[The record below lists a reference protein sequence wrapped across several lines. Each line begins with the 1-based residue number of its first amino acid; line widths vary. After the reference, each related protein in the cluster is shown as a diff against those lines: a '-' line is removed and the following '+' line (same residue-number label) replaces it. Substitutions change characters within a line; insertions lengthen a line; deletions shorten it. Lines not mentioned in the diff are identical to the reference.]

1 MIKKRFFLHHFRLPK
16 PNLRKH
22 TVTLYLIHFR
32 EKQMSQARVLNPQEL
47 RRVLDH
53 VATRRHSARNRAML
67 LLTHYA
73 GMRVAEVAALRINDV
88 LNSDSTIK
96 GEVRLMPDQTKG
108 KHARTVYLNER
119 MQKELAQY
127 IKVLKIKDPTK
138 PLFYTQKQ
146 AGFSA
151 NSLTQYFFYLYR
163 AVGLEGA
170 SSHSGRRTFLTGLAN
185 KGTAIHIL
193 KSLAGHR
200 NISTTATYL
209 YSSPD
214 QLKAAV
220 ELI

>member
-1 MIKKRFFLHHFRLPK
+1 
-16 PNLRKH
+16 
-22 TVTLYLIHFR
+22 
-32 EKQMSQARVLNPQEL
+32 MSQARVLNPQEL

-88 LNSDSTIK
+88 LNDDSTIK

-127 IKVLKIKDPTK
+127 IKILKIKDATK

-163 AVGLEGA
+163 NVGLAGC
-170 SSHSGRRTFLTGLAN
+170 SSHSGRRSFLTGLAN

>member
-1 MIKKRFFLHHFRLPK
+1 MKTYCSSVFITFQGER
-16 PNLRKH
+16 
-22 TVTLYLIHFR
+22 
-32 EKQMSQARVLNPQEL
+32 MSQARVLNPQEL

-73 GMRVAEVAALRINDV
+73 GMRVGEVAALRINDV

-96 GEVRLMPDQTKG
+96 GEVRLMAEQTKG
-108 KHARTVYLNER
+108 KHPRTVYLNER
-119 MQKELAQY
+119 MQKELSNY
-127 IKVLKIKDPTK
+127 IRCIRVKDQSK

-146 AGFSA
+146 SGFSA

-163 AVGLEGA
+163 ACGLDGA
-170 SSHSGRRTFLTGLAN
+170 SSHSGRRSFLTGLAN

-200 NISTTATYL
+200 NISTTASYL
-209 YSSPD
+209 YSNPS
-214 QLKAAV
+214 QLRAAV
-220 ELI
+220 ELV

>member
-1 MIKKRFFLHHFRLPK
+1 
-16 PNLRKH
+16 
-22 TVTLYLIHFR
+22 
-32 EKQMSQARVLNPQEL
+32 MSQARVLNSQEL

-53 VATRRHSARNRAML
+53 VATRRHNARNRTML

-88 LNSDSTIK
+88 LNSDNTIK
-96 GEVRLMPDQTKG
+96 GEVRLMPEQTKG

-119 MQKELAQY
+119 MQKELAHY
-127 IKVLKIKDPTK
+127 IKLLKIKDVTK

-170 SSHSGRRTFLTGLAN
+170 SSHSGRRSFLTGLAN

>member
-1 MIKKRFFLHHFRLPK
+1 
-16 PNLRKH
+16 
-22 TVTLYLIHFR
+22 
-32 EKQMSQARVLNPQEL
+32 MSQARVLNPQEL

-88 LNSDSTIK
+88 LNGDSTIK

-108 KHARTVYLNER
+108 KYARTVYLNER
-119 MQKELAQY
+119 MQKELTQY
-127 IKVLKIKDPTK
+127 IKLLKIKDITK

>member
-1 MIKKRFFLHHFRLPK
+1 MKTYCSSVFITFQGEH
-16 PNLRKH
+16 
-22 TVTLYLIHFR
+22 
-32 EKQMSQARVLNPQEL
+32 MSQARVLNPQEL

-53 VATRRHSARNRAML
+53 VATRRHSARNRCCL

-73 GMRVAEVAALRINDV
+73 GMRVGEVAALRINDV
-88 LNSDSTIK
+88 LNGDNTIK
-96 GEVRLMPDQTKG
+96 DEVRLMPDQTKG

-119 MQKELAQY
+119 MQKELSNY
-127 IKVLKIKDPTK
+127 IRCLRIKDQAK

-146 AGFSA
+146 SGFSA
-151 NSLTQYFFYLYR
+151 NSLAQYFFYLYR
-163 AVGLEGA
+163 NVGLDGA
-170 SSHSGRRTFLTGLAN
+170 SSHSGRRSFLTGLAN

-200 NISTTATYL
+200 NISTTASYL
-209 YSSPD
+209 YSNPS

>member
-1 MIKKRFFLHHFRLPK
+1 MKTYCNSVFNIFQGER
-16 PNLRKH
+16 
-22 TVTLYLIHFR
+22 
-32 EKQMSQARVLNPQEL
+32 MSQARVLNPQEL

-53 VATRRHSARNRAML
+53 LATRRHSARNRTML
-67 LLTHYA
+67 LLTHFA

-88 LNSDSTIK
+88 LNDDKTIK
-96 GEVRLMPDQTKG
+96 NEIRLMPDQTKG
-108 KHARTVYLNER
+108 KHARTVYLNEK
-119 MQKELAQY
+119 MKKELVNY
-127 IKVLKIKDPTK
+127 IKCLRIKDPTK

-151 NSLTQYFFYLYR
+151 NSLTQYFFYLYK
-163 AVGLEGA
+163 ACGLMGA
-170 SSHSGRRTFLTGLAN
+170 SSHSGRRSFLTGLAN

>member
-1 MIKKRFFLHHFRLPK
+1 
-16 PNLRKH
+16 
-22 TVTLYLIHFR
+22 
-32 EKQMSQARVLNPQEL
+32 MSQARALNPQEL

-88 LNSDSTIK
+88 LNGDSTIK
-96 GEVRLMPDQTKG
+96 GEVRLMPEQTKG

-127 IKVLKIKDPTK
+127 IKAIKIKDVTK

-170 SSHSGRRTFLTGLAN
+170 SSHSGRRSFLTGLAN

>member
-1 MIKKRFFLHHFRLPK
+1 
-16 PNLRKH
+16 
-22 TVTLYLIHFR
+22 
-32 EKQMSQARVLNPQEL
+32 MSQAKVLNQQEL

-67 LLTHYA
+67 LLTHFA

-88 LNSDSTIK
+88 LNSDNTIK
-96 GEVRLMPDQTKG
+96 GEVRLMPTQTKG
-108 KHARTVYLNER
+108 KYARTVYLNER
-119 MQKELAQY
+119 MQKELEKY
-127 IKVLKIKDPTK
+127 IKTIRIKDVTK

-151 NSLTQYFFYLYR
+151 NSLTGYFFYLYR

-170 SSHSGRRTFLTGLAN
+170 SSHSGRRSFLTGLAN

-200 NISTTATYL
+200 NISTTAAYL

-220 ELI
+220 ELV

>member
-1 MIKKRFFLHHFRLPK
+1 
-16 PNLRKH
+16 
-22 TVTLYLIHFR
+22 
-32 EKQMSQARVLNPQEL
+32 MSQARVLSSQEL

-53 VATRRHSARNRAML
+53 VATRRHSARNRSCL

-73 GMRVAEVAALRINDV
+73 GMRVGEVAALRINDV
-88 LNSDSTIK
+88 LNSDNTIK
-96 GEVRLMPDQTKG
+96 DEVRLMPEQTKG

-119 MQKELAQY
+119 MRKEISQY
-127 IKVLKIKDPTK
+127 LRILRIRDASK

-151 NSLTQYFFYLYR
+151 NSLAQYFFYLYR
-163 AVGLEGA
+163 SCSLDGC
-170 SSHSGRRTFLTGLAN
+170 SSHSGRRSFLTGLAN

-200 NISTTATYL
+200 NISTTASYL
-209 YSSPD
+209 YSSPT

>member
-1 MIKKRFFLHHFRLPK
+1 
-16 PNLRKH
+16 
-22 TVTLYLIHFR
+22 
-32 EKQMSQARVLNPQEL
+32 MSQARVLNPQEL

-88 LNSDSTIK
+88 LNGDSTIK

-108 KHARTVYLNER
+108 KYARTVYLNER
-119 MQKELAQY
+119 MQKELTQY
-127 IKVLKIKDPTK
+127 IKLLKIKDITK

-220 ELI
+220 ELV